1 LMRGLFL
8 GAAIVAI
15 AASAQAQTYVWH
27 LPPGVAPPPIPSDNP
42 MSPEKVALG
51 RRLFYDA
58 DLSRDG
64 TTSCGTCHEQ
74 HRAFTEGN
82 ASHPGV
88 GGVPGRRNVM
98 ALANAAYFTPLT
110 WADPRQHSL
119 EEQMLVPLQGTHPVE
134 MGMAGEDAE
143 LATRLGADPC
153 YRQMFADAFPETK
166 GRIDVAAM
174 GKALASFER
183 TLISYDAPYD
193 QFRRGDRGALSD
205 QARRGMA
212 LFSSLHC
219 DACHAGVNFTDLKF
233 HNIGLYDQD
242 GKGAYPARDHGLIE
256 ITQKSSDEGAVRTPS
271 LRNVALTGPYMHDG
285 SVKSLANAI
294 RHHMDGTSPLKD
306 KALSGLTATDAG
318 VEDLVAFLQSLT
330 DQGFVTNPDFAL
342 PKLACGKPNY

>member
-1 LMRGLFL
+1 MRGLLL
-8 GAAIVAI
+8 GAAM
-15 AASAQAQTYVWH
+15 AAAATSAQAQTYVWH
-27 LPPGVAPPPIPSDNP
+27 LPPGVTSPPVPADNP

-110 WADPRQHSL
+110 WADPGQHSL

-143 LATRLGADPC
+143 LATRLSADPC
-153 YRQMFADAFPETK
+153 YRQMFAAAFPQTK
-166 GRIDVAAM
+166 GRIDVDAM

-193 QFRRGDRGALSD
+193 RFRRGEAVLSPEA
-205 QARRGMA
+205 QHGMA

-219 DACHAGVNFTDLKF
+219 DTCHAGANFTDLKF

-256 ITQKSSDEGAVRTPS
+256 ITENLSDEGAIRTPS

-285 SVKSLANAI
+285 SVKSVADAT
-294 RHHMDGTSPLKD
+294 RHHLDGTSPLKD
-306 KALSGLTATDAG
+306 KALSGVTASEGD
-318 VEDLVAFLQSLT
+318 VRDLVAFLQSLT